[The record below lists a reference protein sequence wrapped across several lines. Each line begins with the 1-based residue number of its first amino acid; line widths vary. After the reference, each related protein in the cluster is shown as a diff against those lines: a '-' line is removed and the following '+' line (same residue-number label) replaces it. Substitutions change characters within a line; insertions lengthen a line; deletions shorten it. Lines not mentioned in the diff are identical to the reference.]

1 MTEPSL
7 AALLL
12 QARGGLS
19 VDDLARKARLSSNSV
34 RNAESGKL
42 VREATMRAILKAAKP
57 SADLRAA
64 ILSAYDQQRAA
75 DVRRKA
81 MARAKRV
88 AGVES

>member
-75 DVRRKA
+75 DVQRKA